1 MSAFHTVP
9 AVTPRR
15 MLRHTTHLA
24 TALRPAH
31 RRKKARTDDAVVAQM
46 HTDAVTY
53 PARRPPSSVL
63 RTTTAVVD
71 PGVTTRM
78 NVNVRNAK

>member
-1 MSAFHTVP
+1 MRIASSEPGQIASNTDN
-9 AVTPRR
+9 PRPQA
-15 MLRHTTHLA
+15 MA
-24 TALRPAH
+24 MVEFAAAAPS
-31 RRKKARTDDAVVAQM
+31 
-46 HTDAVTY
+46 AVTY

>member
-1 MSAFHTVP
+1 
-9 AVTPRR
+9 
-15 MLRHTTHLA
+15 LA
-24 TALRPAH
+24 AAAPI
-31 RRKKARTDDAVVAQM
+31 
-46 HTDAVTY
+46 AVTY

-78 NVNVRNAK
+78 NVYERNAK